1 MFECCLAEPGVEGV
15 LAELGSTDSVGRQGP
30 LTVAES
36 HPCLQTAAHQ
46 EQGNRIK
53 RFEPRMK
60 HRCWI
65 GWKLNAAEEGVAGK
79 PKPFSIKPLLHDIDI
94 SDRILPAKLL

>member
-1 MFECCLAEPGVEGV
+1 MLLSRAWGR
-15 LAELGSTDSVGRQGP
+15 GSTGGVGIDRLRWPPGASHC
-30 LTVAES
+30 AES

-60 HRCWI
+60 HRRWI